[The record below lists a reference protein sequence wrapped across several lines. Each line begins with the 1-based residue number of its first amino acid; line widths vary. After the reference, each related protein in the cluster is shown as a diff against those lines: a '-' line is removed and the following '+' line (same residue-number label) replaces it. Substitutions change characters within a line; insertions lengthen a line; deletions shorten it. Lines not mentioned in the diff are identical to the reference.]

1 MVVCQLI
8 LSALEYPDYLEPL
21 REEIENAIRERGV
34 WNKDACARMPKS
46 DSFLRETLRLSLPT
60 APKLQRKVDVDIP
73 LSNDE
78 VIKAGTLIGFPTLA
92 IQRDEDYY

>member
-46 DSFLRETLRLSLPT
+46 ESFLRETLRLSLPT
-60 APKLQRKVDVDIP
+60 ARKSIPGGMKLDSDI
-73 LSNDE
+73 LLTTSQN
-78 VIKAGTLIGFPTLA
+78 
-92 IQRDEDYY
+92 